1 MEIERDANVIDVFE
15 QLMTY
20 HHIHKRRLLGSFLI
34 NERAKAQKLSAL
46 CLDRNRHYIIIR
58 DKPETDYY
66 LYLQDVIISSLQ
78 RWQNYV

>member
-20 HHIHKRRLLGSFLI
+20 HHIHKRRLLGRFLI

-46 CLDRNRHYIIIR
+46 CL
-58 DKPETDYY
+58 
-66 LYLQDVIISSLQ
+66 
-78 RWQNYV
+78 